1 VRVHKRNTA
10 RRINKN
16 GNLWSNSALSTLNNR
31 GVNIMAD
38 FKRDDMDPNQTKSGK
53 GGMTIGLVVLA
64 AVVIVGL
71 LFASGFWSADV
82 TKSGAL
88 PEVSIKGGALPN
100 VDLDSKEVVVGT
112 TKTEVEV
119 PTVET
124 KTTTIDVP
132 TIGVKDNG
140 EK

>member
-1 VRVHKRNTA
+1 
-10 RRINKN
+10 
-16 GNLWSNSALSTLNNR
+16 
-31 GVNIMAD
+31 MAELKHD
-38 FKRDDMDPNQTKSGK
+38 QNDPNRVQSHK
-53 GGMTIGLVVLA
+53 GGMTITLILVA
-64 AVVIVGL
+64 AAVIVGL
-71 LFASGFWSADV
+71 LFATGFWSADV
-82 TKSGAL
+82 TKPGAL
-88 PEVSIKGGALPN
+88 PEVSVKGGALPKI
-100 VDLDSKEVVVGT
+100 DLESKKVVVGT

>member
-1 VRVHKRNTA
+1 
-10 RRINKN
+10 
-16 GNLWSNSALSTLNNR
+16 
-31 GVNIMAD
+31 MAD
-38 FKRDDMDPNQTKSGK
+38 YNERTTDQNRTQKRG
-53 GGMTIGLVVLA
+53 GGMTIGLVLLA
-64 AVVIVGL
+64 GVVIVGL

-82 TKSGAL
+82 TKSGSL
-88 PEVSIKGGALPN
+88 PEISVKGGALPS

-112 TKTEVEV
+112 TKTEIEV

-124 KTTTIDVP
+124 KTTTVDVP

>member
-1 VRVHKRNTA
+1 MANYDDRTTDAHRTQKR
-10 RRINKN
+10 
-16 GNLWSNSALSTLNNR
+16 G
-31 GVNIMAD
+31 
-38 FKRDDMDPNQTKSGK
+38 
-53 GGMTIGLVVLA
+53 GGMTIGLVILA
-64 AVVIVGL
+64 IIVIVGL
-71 LFASGFWSADV
+71 LFATGFWSADV

-88 PEVSIKGGALPN
+88 PEISVKGGALPN

-112 TKTEVEV
+112 TKTEIEV

-124 KTTTIDVP
+124 KTTTVDVP

>member
-1 VRVHKRNTA
+1 
-10 RRINKN
+10 
-16 GNLWSNSALSTLNNR
+16 
-31 GVNIMAD
+31 MAD
-38 FKRDDMDPNQTKSGK
+38 FKRDDTDPNQTKSNK
-53 GGMTIGLVVLA
+53 SGMTIGLVVLA

-132 TIGVKDNG
+132 TIGVKENG

>member
-1 VRVHKRNTA
+1 MAEFKQDD
-10 RRINKN
+10 KE
-16 GNLWSNSALSTLNNR
+16 SNN
-31 GVNIMAD
+31 V
-38 FKRDDMDPNQTKSGK
+38 KSRK
-53 GGMTIGLVVLA
+53 GGMTIAFLVLA

-71 LFASGFWSADV
+71 LFTTGFWSADI
-82 TKSGAL
+82 TKSGAM
-88 PEVSIKGGALPN
+88 PEVSVKGGSLPN
-100 VDLDSKEVVVGT
+100 IDLDSKEVVVGT